1 MKIHP
6 SGQTL
11 FYYYFFH
18 IEGLTLGACEEV
30 HEVAGGAS
38 AIGTD
43 RRGEVGQRK
52 VGEVY
57 GKGLTFF
64 PWNTHIRTL
73 LFKKI
78 INPLSHNYLE
88 DILYH

>member
-38 AIGTD
+38 GMD
-43 RRGEVGQRK
+43 RRKIGK
-52 VGEVY
+52 VRLVTG
-57 GKGLTFF
+57 
-64 PWNTHIRTL
+64 
-73 LFKKI
+73 
-78 INPLSHNYLE
+78 
-88 DILYH
+88 